1 MKDTF
6 KNLNKKNSDNPEEL
20 CIHDHVEN
28 SNIEINDIEKS
39 KIHSSRLLVEKKYL
53 DLKTVKNTR
62 SSTPPYIDP
71 TPEEIIYLPVVF
83 HQFRSA
89 DATDKSHIYPH
100 LAHYIIDSETYTDA
114 FYIEVVEYLNS
125 FLAGTHADPSK
136 GTLGNLKDNVDH
148 GVVSKLRFVIAP
160 KIPQSYFLNFLNAG
174 SRNDLPVYISN
185 IDASYEF
192 QQFSVE
198 DESTLSTLYE
208 DISFSD
214 FSSIKNIVAF
224 QYTNITLEKNLYE
237 ANLDLE
243 NAQNLLTSIYDSYIE
258 EGESH
263 NNSLSLATNESNLK
277 YFEYLVKNGG
287 FIDCGPNGAIFTYNT
302 DKYDPCR
309 LNLLN
314 TSSTSSS
321 ATCEDLTCVNN
332 LDDYDNCLKSKD
344 TSILA
349 VARIRDYSGIGDGE
363 AEELGRWGN
372 TLPTANVYTTMD
384 KSSIS
389 SFFSGYGPSPG
400 MDVNGSVFMNK
411 SIATYYSFSDTT
423 FSPYGF
429 AQILLHE
436 FGHSFGLPHTFQGG
450 SISELHNKVFPKFN
464 FKNISSGSGSSET
477 SEETLDLAVI
487 NFNLPSLSYQV
498 YNMSKSA
505 TNIFTT
511 NVVKETIYFSDIIHN
526 DLCFSDYG
534 LSQAPNSGVV
544 SRGSSSFQGY
554 LDINTVFLPVQKL
567 ENMEGDNM
575 HIPIYL
581 TSYGMQVLSP
591 DNTSKVFSETL
602 LGSVENSVISG
613 ETDFILA
620 EPGDTL
626 VYKMHVASHYDDSR
640 LSNYFPLAFS
650 IRTCNFIPPLWADKR
665 AEVIMPIQTGDTFSI
680 KRNSVDGSF
689 NLNFKA
695 YIVQFWDSNRL
706 EGENFNDVDYNNQT
720 VLDVTEELNLSSVVV
735 EGVILNEDSTE
746 EIQTIKSFASD
757 ANKFTVAT
765 FWGRG
770 FVEHRVQYEEIIT
783 EPFDAIRIRSIG
795 ETEVYFMEFT
805 CLAVPEDSSRTLTD
819 NRILLDDRSNS
830 YLSQDEKT
838 FIDLFYSQVYNNT
851 HNKKLKFSTDQNGNK
866 ITDSYEE
873 DFSNSEITEQ
883 TRRRDSLF
891 QLPFFYDGS
900 IDNSKTNGLENFPLV
915 FNKILNLYKNIN
927 ATDFELK
934 GGISTTLIDETR
946 SATTSYINEDNNWV
960 LSSSTSQY
968 LFHQS
973 QANKYISILGTG
985 TQADYEKISVDIN
998 TYNLDYTPTPNTT
1011 KLILELENPA
1021 RPIAIKEYFTD
1032 AAGNPLG
1039 TKISDTFFWGAYT
1052 DADSLGFLNGTPNP
1066 FSLLSN
1072 SNNTNYVGTEL
1083 GPNVTLEFDITDVT
1097 SSIEIIVADMPA
1109 THTFLTTKILS
1120 ASIVRNSRPI
1130 NTLTRMPFCELDADG
1145 NPTDVFDE
1153 FWDFNLNWLNEDYP
1167 AYPDNWPTDKAYDEF
1182 DDNGNSLCPCLY
1194 AAQRYQHNNSS
1205 IITDGSIGSL
1215 TSALRTISTNSEGEA
1230 VKGFGSV
1237 YTSGFLV
1244 GEVGLYENHY
1254 YTFSKGNFYFANGHC
1269 PLFGF
1274 YGFSPLQGMPSSYD
1288 LDIGNL
1294 NDIDFYTKDDLLSD
1308 TPRIQKK
1315 GSFGFSEISFRYYI
1329 GSSDPQSLN
1338 YNPYKVPENTNVGV
1352 FPLFSLDVVDKD
1364 EESNVNPIMNL
1375 PTSTGVYNSNM
1386 MRHCMNYNVS
1396 VQNVSEGEIQYNE
1409 TATMSALRTAYSVEG
1424 VFRIEAIVESRRG
1437 KWGKIVDYGKFLGLG
1452 ENTVY
1457 SETNDAQ
1464 NTLIQ
1469 VENYI
1474 ETGELIT
1481 GCTDPQ
1487 AANYNPA
1494 AQIDN
1499 NSCMYPEDEDC
1510 ILPEAR
1516 IIVCDINDSLL
1527 VCNYVSEE
1535 ILNFFVGDLAV
1546 TPVVYT
1552 DEYPEPPEGCTGGGV
1567 RYMKASALTSAGNPG
1582 GAAIACIEGNAVNE
1596 NCVAGANASPE
1607 DVEAAVLSSDYT
1619 LVCNDTTTRLT
1630 ENNYTYGD
1638 RYFNKDG
1645 KSYQGLY
1652 CTRGQDFVYSGSL
1665 KERGERLYKQIDT
1678 TKTYKDSNSLKDV
1691 AKNFDRIRKNI
1702 QNICKFVKL

>member
-1 MKDTF
+1 MKGTF
-6 KNLNKKNSDNPEEL
+6 KNLNKKNSNNPEEL
-20 CIHDHVEN
+20 CLHDHVEN
-28 SNIEINDIEKS
+28 SDIEIDDIEKS

-89 DATDKSHIYPH
+89 NATDKSDQYPD
-100 LAHYIIDSETYTDA
+100 LAHHIIDTETYTDA

-125 FLAGTHADPSK
+125 FLAGTHADPNR

-160 KIPQSYFLNFLNAG
+160 KIPQSYFLNFLNGG
-174 SRNDLPVYISN
+174 SRNNLPTYIDS
-185 IDASYEF
+185 IDDSYFF
-192 QQFSVE
+192 QQVSQE
-198 DESTLSTLYE
+198 DESTSYTLYE
-208 DISFSD
+208 DLSFSN

-224 QYTNITLEKNLYE
+224 QYTNIILEKNLYD

-263 NNSLSLATNESNLK
+263 TSSLNLATNESNLK

-314 TSSTSSS
+314 TSSTSSD

-332 LDDYDNCLKSKD
+332 LDDYGNCTTSKN

-349 VARIRDYSGIGDGE
+349 VAKIRDYSGIGDAE
-363 AEELGRWGN
+363 ATELGTWGN

-384 KSSIS
+384 DSAISIW
-389 SFFSGYGPSPG
+389 FSGYGPSPG
-400 MDVNGSVFMNK
+400 MSVNGSVFMNK
-411 SIATYYSFSDTT
+411 PSDTYSNYSNT
-423 FSPYGF
+423 KFSAYGF

-450 SISELHNKVFPKFN
+450 SINQLHDKVFPKFN
-464 FKNISSGSGSSET
+464 FKHILSGGESSET

-487 NFNLPSLSYQV
+487 NFNFPSISDAEYT
-498 YNMSKSA
+498 MSKSA

-526 DLCFSDYG
+526 DICFPDYG
-534 LSQAPNSGVV
+534 LELAVNSGVI
-544 SRGSSSFQGY
+544 SRGSSTFQGY
-554 LDINTVFLPVQKL
+554 LDVNTIFLPVQKL
-567 ENMEGDNM
+567 ENMEGNNM

-581 TSYGMQVLSP
+581 TSYGMQILSP

-602 LGSVENSVISG
+602 LNAVEDSVIG
-613 ETDFILA
+613 GGTDFILA

-626 VYKMHVASHYDDSR
+626 VYKMHAATHFDNTK
-640 LSNYFPLAFS
+640 LSNYFPSAFS
-650 IRTCNFIPPLWADKR
+650 IRTCNFIPPLWAAQR
-665 AEVIMPIQTGDTFSI
+665 ANVIMPIQTGDTFSI
-680 KRNSVDGSF
+680 KRNNVDGSF
-689 NLNFKA
+689 KLNFKA
-695 YIVQFWDSNRL
+695 YIVQFWDSNLL
-706 EGENFNDVDYNNQT
+706 EDFNDAHYNNQT
-720 VLDVTEELNLSSVVV
+720 VQDLAEQLNLSSVVV

-746 EIQTIKSFASD
+746 EIQIIKSFASD
-757 ANKFTVAT
+757 ANKFTVAH
-765 FWGRG
+765 FWERG
-770 FVEHRVQYEEIIT
+770 FVEHRVQYEAIIT

-795 ETEVYFMEFT
+795 ETEVHFMEFT
-805 CLAVPEDSSRTLTD
+805 CLAVSEDSSRTFTD

-873 DFSNSEITEQ
+873 DFSDSEITEQ

-900 IDNSKTNGLENFPLV
+900 IDTSKINGLENFPLV

-946 SATTSYINEDNNWV
+946 NATTSYINENNNWV
-960 LSSSTSQY
+960 LSSSTSAFLNYQT
-968 LFHQS
+968 
-973 QANKYISILGTG
+973 QAKKYTEILGTG
-985 TQADYEKISVDIN
+985 VQADYEKISVNIN
-998 TYNLDYTPTPNTT
+998 TYNLDYTPIPNTT

-1032 AAGNPLG
+1032 NEGNSLG

-1052 DADSLGFLNGTPNP
+1052 DADSLGFLNGKPNL

-1072 SNNTNYVGTEL
+1072 ADNTNYVGTEL
-1083 GPNVTLEFDITDVT
+1083 GPNVTLEFDIADVT

-1109 THTFLTTKILS
+1109 THTFLTTTILS

-1130 NTLTRMPFCELDADG
+1130 NTLTRMPFCELDANG

-1153 FWDFNLNWLNEDYP
+1153 FWDFNLNWLNQDYP

-1194 AAQRYQHNNSS
+1194 AAQKYQHNNSS

-1215 TSALRTISTNSEGEA
+1215 TSALRTISRNSEGNA
-1230 VKGFGSV
+1230 KKGFGSV
-1237 YTSGFLV
+1237 YTSGFLS
-1244 GEVGLYENHY
+1244 GEKGLYESQY
-1254 YTFSKGNFYFANGHC
+1254 YTFSKGKFYFANGHS

-1315 GSFGFSEISFRYYI
+1315 GPFGFSEISFRYYI

-1338 YNPYKVPENTNVGV
+1338 YNPYKVPENTNVTV
-1352 FPLFSLDVVDKD
+1352 FPLFSLDAVNKN

-1409 TATMSALRTAYSVEG
+1409 TASMHALRTAYSVEG
-1424 VFRIEAIVESRRG
+1424 VFRIEAIVESGRG

-1464 NTLIQ
+1464 TTLIQ

-1487 AANYNPA
+1487 AANYNSA

-1510 ILPEAR
+1510 IFPEAR

-1527 VCNYVSEE
+1527 LCNYVSEE
-1535 ILNFFVGDLAV
+1535 ILNLFVGELTL

-1552 DEYPEPPEGCTGGGV
+1552 DEYPQPPEGCTGGGV
-1567 RYMKASALTSAGNPG
+1567 RYMKASALIAAGNPT
-1582 GAAIACIEGNAVNE
+1582 GADIACIEGNPVNE

-1607 DVEAAVLSSDYT
+1607 DVEAAVLSSNYT
-1619 LVCNDTTTRLT
+1619 LVCDNTTTRLT